1 MNCRELVNLLADY
14 LDETMDPV
22 LSRELEGHIELCESC
37 LNFLKTYDTTRIVAR
52 EASLDEIPVEFQEK
66 LKSFVLEK
74 LREGSE
80 AIKKYDDAED

>member
-1 MNCRELVNLLADY
+1 
-14 LDETMDPV
+14 
-22 LSRELEGHIELCESC
+22 